1 MKGKLEKIIVLPNL
15 LVAMTIC
22 TVSDPLRILTWSNFV
37 TILAEI
43 YTAS

>member
-22 TVSDPLRILTWSNFV
+22 TVSDLLEYLHDQTLLQF
-37 TILAEI
+37 
-43 YTAS
+43 